1 MSIIL
6 KFFALGG
13 FLYYWQ
19 IRRPETYL
27 KESRRSRTRIGIE
40 ITKWLIILGAVAIVY
55 YTQEFIFNMI
65 EF

>member
-1 MSIIL
+1 MSLIL
-6 KFFALGG
+6 KCFALGS
-13 FLYYWQ
+13 FLLYLE

-40 ITKWLIILGAVAIVY
+40 ITKWLIIIGCIALVY
-55 YTQEFIFNMI
+55 YTQDFIFNMI

>member
-1 MSIIL
+1 MSLLL
-6 KFFALGG
+6 KCFAVGS
-13 FLYYWQ
+13 FLFYWE

-40 ITKWLIILGAVAIVY
+40 ITKWLIILGVIALVY
-55 YTQEFIFNMI
+55 YTQEFFFNMI